1 MSGEV
6 RPLHMAL
13 FDRVVALR
21 KQKEAARTLRDWAA
35 VDALDERQNDA
46 IKAYFLAACRHTV
59 AERDA
64 AGLPVEDWMRDPL
77 TRTDEELG
85 R

>member
-6 RPLHMAL
+6 RPLHEAL
-13 FDRVVALR
+13 FDRVIRLR
-21 KQKEAARTLRDWAA
+21 EQKEAARLIGDWAT
-35 VDALDERQNDA
+35 VDALDERQGEA
-46 IKAYFLAACRHTV
+46 IKRYFLAACWHAV

-64 AGLPVEDWMRDPL
+64 AGRPVEDWMRDPL
-77 TRTDEELG
+77 ARTDEELG